1 MEFLQ
6 ALTQNQYFVLLM
18 FPAVL
23 LAIFMGFPVAFSLMG
38 MSLLFALIGF
48 GVDAAPPLLIG
59 RVWDV
64 ANNYVLAAVPLFV
77 FMGTMLEASGI
88 AKRLFE
94 AMIQWTG
101 PLRGGMAVGTII
113 MCTIFAAATGIIGA
127 SEVVI
132 GLLAIPAMM
141 ARKFQKGL
149 ICGTIC
155 AGGSLG
161 TIIPPS
167 VVIVVYGPTAG
178 LSVGKLLMAAVFPG
192 VLLSAIYI
200 SYILIRCYLRPQDG
214 PGLPKE
220 EMGMPLGEKLKLTF
234 SALLP
239 PLLLIFSVMGTILLG
254 WAAPTEAAAL
264 GAFGA
269 CLLTTVY
276 GRMTWQTFK
285 EACINTL
292 RISAMIMLVLT
303 GGTMYTGVFLGMG
316 GKVAV
321 ESLLAGLG
329 LTPWATVVV
338 FLLVAFIFGFMLD
351 WISVL
356 LIFVPIFIP
365 VITKLGFDP
374 IWFSV
379 LFLVVIQTSYLTP
392 PMAPAIFYLKGIV
405 PPEIH
410 VNDMFRGVV
419 PYVALQ
425 LVGIAIIIFFPQIAL
440 WLPKVMI
447 GFAK

>member
-1 MEFLQ
+1 MFPG
-6 ALTQNQYFVLLM
+6 VLLC
-18 FPAVL
+18 
-23 LAIFMGFPVAFSLMG
+23 IFFGFPVAFSLMG
-38 MSLLFALIGF
+38 MSLIFGYIGF
-48 GVDAAPPLLIG
+48 GDATGAMLVR

-88 AKRLFE
+88 AARLFE
-94 AMIQWTG
+94 SMIQWTG
-101 PLRGGMAVGTII
+101 RLRGGLALGTVM

-141 ARKFQKGL
+141 AHKYNKGL

-167 VVIVVYGPTAG
+167 VVIVVYGPAAG
-178 LSVGKLLMAAVFPG
+178 LSVGRLLMGAVFPG
-192 VLLSAIYI
+192 ILLSALYI
-200 SYILIRCYLRPQDG
+200 TYIIIRCLIRPKDG
-214 PGLPKE
+214 PGLPPE
-220 EMGMPLGEKLKLTF
+220 ELGKPLREKLKLTVT
-234 SALLP
+234 SLLP
-239 PLLLIFSVMGTILLG
+239 PLFLIFAVMGTILLG

-269 CLLTTVY
+269 VILTTAY
-276 GRMTWQTFK
+276 GKMTWKIFK
-285 EACINTL
+285 DASINTL

-316 GKVAV
+316 GGEVTEQILKAMNL
-321 ESLLAGLG
+321 SPWGMLAL
-329 LTPWATVVV
+329 
-338 FLLVAFIFGFMLD
+338 FLIIAFIAGFLLD

-356 LIFVPIFIP
+356 LIFVPIFVPI
-365 VITKLGFDP
+365 VIKMGFDP
-374 IWFSV
+374 IWFSI
-379 LFLVVIQTSYLTP
+379 LFLIVIQTSYLTP

-410 VNDMFRGVV
+410 VTDMFRGVA
-419 PYVALQ
+419 PYIALQ
-425 LVGIAIIIFFPQIAL
+425 LIGISIIMLFPKIAL
-440 WLPKVMI
+440 WLPSIMI
-447 GFAK
+447 GFK

>member
-1 MEFLQ
+1 MFPG
-6 ALTQNQYFVLLM
+6 VLLS
-18 FPAVL
+18 
-23 LAIFMGFPVAFSLMG
+23 IFLGFPVAFSLMG
-38 MSLLFALIGF
+38 MSMIFGIIGF
-48 GVDAAPPLLIG
+48 GSAVGPMLLG

-64 ANNYVLAAVPLFV
+64 ANNYVLAAVPLFI

-88 AKRLFE
+88 AKKLFE

-101 PLRGGMAVGTII
+101 KLRGGLAIGTVI

-127 SEVVI
+127 AEVVI
-132 GLLAIPAMM
+132 GLLAIPPMM
-141 ARKFQKGL
+141 ARLYDKGL

-167 VVIVVYGPTAG
+167 VVIVVYGPSAG
-178 LSVGKLLMAAVFPG
+178 LSVGRLLMAAVFPG
-192 VLLSAIYI
+192 LVLSALYI
-200 SYILIRCYLRPQDG
+200 TYITLRCLIRPQDG

-220 EMGMPLGEKLKLTF
+220 EFGMPIKDKLWMTVTSLI
-234 SALLP
+234 P
-239 PLLLIFSVMGTILLG
+239 PLALIFAVMGTILLG

-269 CLLTTVY
+269 CILTVIY
-276 GRMTWQTFK
+276 GKMTWQTFK
-285 EACINTL
+285 NACINTL

-316 GKVAV
+316 GGVV
-321 ESLLAGLG
+321 TESLLLG
-329 LTPWATVVV
+329 LNLSPWAMV
-338 FLLVAFIFGFMLD
+338 FIFLIIAFIAGFLLD

-356 LIFVPIFIP
+356 LIFVPIFVPI
-365 VITKLGFDP
+365 VIKMGFDP
-374 IWFSV
+374 IWFSI
-379 LFLVVIQTSYLTP
+379 LFLIVIQTSYLTP

-410 VNDMFRGVV
+410 VTDMFKGVV
-419 PYVALQ
+419 PYIILQ
-425 LVGIAIIIFFPQIAL
+425 LIGIALIVVFPKIAL
-440 WLPKVMI
+440 WLPDIMI
-447 GFAK
+447 GFN

>member
-1 MEFLQ
+1 MID
-6 ALTQNQYFVLLM
+6 ALLGSEYFVLLM
-18 FPAVL
+18 FPGVL
-23 LAIFMGFPVAFSLMG
+23 LCIFMGFPVAFSLMG
-38 MSLLFALIGF
+38 MSFFFGIVGF
-48 GVDAAPPLLIG
+48 GDAVGQMLVR
-59 RVWDV
+59 RVWEV

-94 AMIQWTG
+94 SMIQWTG
-101 PLRGGMAVGTII
+101 KLRGGMAIGTVI

-132 GLLAIPAMM
+132 GLLAIPPML
-141 ARKFQKGL
+141 ARKYDKGL

-167 VVIVVYGPTAG
+167 VVIVVYGPAAG
-178 LSVGKLLMAAVFPG
+178 LSVGKLLMAAVLPG
-192 VLLSAIYI
+192 LLLSSLYI
-200 SYILIRCYLRPQDG
+200 FYIIVRCFLRPQDG
-214 PGLPKE
+214 PGLPPDE
-220 EMGMPLGEKLKLTF
+220 FGLPLRDKLKLTF
-234 SALLP
+234 TSLVP
-239 PLLLIFSVMGTILLG
+239 PLFLIFAVMGSILLG

-269 CLLTTVY
+269 VVLTTIY
-276 GRMTWQTFK
+276 GKMSWERFR

-303 GGTMYTGVFLGMG
+303 GGTMYTGVFLGLG
-316 GKVAV
+316 GGDVT
-321 ESLLAGLG
+321 EQILLG
-329 LTPWATVVV
+329 LNLSPWTMV
-338 FLLVAFIFGFMLD
+338 FLFLFMAFVAGFLLD

-356 LIFVPIFIP
+356 LIFVPIFVPLI
-365 VITKLGFDP
+365 IKLGFDP
-374 IWFSV
+374 IWFSI

-405 PPEIH
+405 PDEIK
-410 VNDMFRGVV
+410 VTDMFMGVV
-419 PYVALQ
+419 PYIALQ
-425 LVGIAIIIFFPQIAL
+425 LIGIGFIMAFPQIAL
-440 WLPKVMI
+440 WLPKIML
-447 GFAK
+447 GF

>member
-1 MEFLQ
+1 MTEFID
-6 ALTQNQYFVLLM
+6 AVIYSDYFVLLM

-23 LAIFMGFPVAFSLMG
+23 TSIFVGFPVAFSLMG
-38 MSLLFALIGF
+38 MSFIFGYIGF
-48 GVDAAPPLLIG
+48 GSAAPAMLVG
-59 RVWDV
+59 RVWEV
-64 ANNYVLAAVPLFV
+64 ANSYILAAVPLFV
-77 FMGTMLEASGI
+77 FMGSMLEASGL

-101 PLRGGMAVGTII
+101 RLRGGMAVGTII
-113 MCTIFAAATGIIGA
+113 MCTVFAAATGIIGA

-141 ARKFQKGL
+141 ARKFNKGL

-167 VVIVVYGPTAG
+167 VVIVVYGPAAG

-192 VLLSAIYI
+192 ILLSAL
-200 SYILIRCYLRPQDG
+200 YILYILGRCLIRPQDG

-220 EMGMPLGEKLKLTF
+220 EMGMPFGEKMKLTLT
-234 SALLP
+234 ALLP
-239 PLLLIFSVMGTILLG
+239 PLFLIFAVMGTILLG

-269 CLLTTVY
+269 CLLTAFY
-276 GRMTWQTFK
+276 GRMNLETFK
-285 EACINTL
+285 YACINTI

-303 GGTMYTGVFLGMG
+303 GGTMYTGVFLSMG
-316 GKVAV
+316 GGVAV
-321 ESLLAGLG
+321 EALLSSLG
-329 LTPWATVVV
+329 LTPWAMLTI
-338 FLLVAFIFGFMLD
+338 FLLVAFLFGFMLD

-365 VITKLGFDP
+365 LITKAGFDP
-374 IWFSV
+374 IWFSI

-405 PPEIH
+405 PPEIK
-410 VNDMFRGVV
+410 VKDMFLGVL
-419 PYVALQ
+419 PYIVLQ
-425 LVGIAIIIFFPQIAL
+425 LIGIAIIILFPQIAL

-447 GFAK
+447 GFH

>member
-1 MEFLQ
+1 MIEGLIHSD
-6 ALTQNQYFVLLM
+6 YFILLM
-18 FPAVL
+18 FPGVL
-23 LAIFMGFPVAFSLMG
+23 ISIFFGFPVAFSLMG
-38 MSLLFALIGF
+38 MSLIFGCIGF
-48 GVDAAPPLLIG
+48 GDAIG
-59 RVWDV
+59 AMLVRRVWDV

-77 FMGTMLEASGI
+77 FMGSMLEASGI
-88 AKRLFE
+88 ASRLFDS
-94 AMIQWTG
+94 MIQWTG
-101 PLRGGMAVGTII
+101 RLRGGLALGTVM

-141 ARKFQKGL
+141 ARKYNKGL

-167 VVIVVYGPTAG
+167 VVIVVYGPSAG
-178 LSVGKLLMAAVFPG
+178 LSVGRLLMAAVFPG
-192 VLLSAIYI
+192 LLLSALYIIYI
-200 SYILIRCYLRPQDG
+200 ILRCLVRPGDG
-214 PGLPKE
+214 PGLPPE
-220 EMGMPLGEKLKLTF
+220 ALGMPLKDKLMLTAT
-234 SALLP
+234 SLMP
-239 PLLLIFSVMGTILLG
+239 PILLIFAVMGTILLG

-269 CLLTTVY
+269 VILTTAY
-276 GRMTWQTFK
+276 GKMSRKTFK
-285 EACINTL
+285 EACYSTL

-316 GKVAV
+316 GGEVTEQILKALNL
-321 ESLLAGLG
+321 S
-329 LTPWATVVV
+329 PWAMLVL
-338 FLLVAFIFGFMLD
+338 FLFIAFIAGFLLD

-356 LIFVPIFIP
+356 LIFVPIFVP
-365 VITKLGFDP
+365 LITKMGFDP

-379 LFLVVIQTSYLTP
+379 LFLIVIQTSYLTP

-410 VNDMFRGVV
+410 VTDMFRGVV
-419 PYVALQ
+419 PYIVLQ
-425 LVGIAIIIFFPQIAL
+425 LIAISIIMFAPKIAL
-440 WLPKVMI
+440 WLPEMMI
-447 GFAK
+447 GFTK

>member
-1 MEFLQ
+1 MIE
-6 ALTQNQYFVLLM
+6 ALLASDYFVLLM
-18 FPAVL
+18 FPCVL
-23 LAIFMGFPVAFSLMG
+23 LCIFLGFPVAFSLMG
-38 MSLLFALIGF
+38 MSFLFGIVGF
-48 GVDAAPPLLIG
+48 GDAVGAMLVRRI
-59 RVWDV
+59 WEV

-101 PLRGGMAVGTII
+101 RLRGGMAMGTVI

-132 GLLAIPAMM
+132 GLLAIPPML
-141 ARKFQKGL
+141 ARKYDKGL

-167 VVIVVYGPTAG
+167 VVIVVYGPAAG

-192 VLLSAIYI
+192 LLLSALYI
-200 SYILIRCYLRPQDG
+200 FYILARCFLRPQDG
-214 PGLPKE
+214 PGLPPE
-220 EMGMPLGEKLKLTF
+220 EFGLPLGEKLKLTF
-234 SALLP
+234 TSLIP
-239 PLLLIFSVMGTILLG
+239 PLVLIFAVMGSILMG

-269 CLLTTVY
+269 IVLTTVY
-276 GRMTWQTFK
+276 GKMSWETFK
-285 EACINTL
+285 DACINTL
-292 RISAMIMLVLT
+292 KITAMIMLVLT

-316 GKVAV
+316 GGAIT
-321 ESLLAGLG
+321 EEILLG
-329 LTPWATVVV
+329 LNLSPWIMV
-338 FLLVAFIFGFMLD
+338 FLFLFVAFVAGFLLD

-356 LIFVPIFIP
+356 LIFVPIFVP
-365 VITKLGFDP
+365 LVIKLGFDP
-374 IWFSV
+374 IWFSI

-405 PPEIH
+405 PEEIK
-410 VNDMFRGVV
+410 VTDMFSGVV
-419 PYVALQ
+419 PYILLQ
-425 LVGIAIIIFFPQIAL
+425 LVGIGLIMVFPTIAL
-440 WLPKVMI
+440 WLPGKMI
-447 GFAK
+447 GFH

>member
-1 MEFLQ
+1 MIE
-6 ALTQNQYFVLLM
+6 ALTNSDYFVLLM
-18 FPAVL
+18 FPGVL
-23 LAIFMGFPVAFSLMG
+23 MCIFLGFPVAFSLMG
-38 MSLLFALIGF
+38 MSMVFGIFGF
-48 GVDAAPPLLIG
+48 GDAVGAMLIR

-77 FMGTMLEASGI
+77 FMGSMLEASGI
-88 AKRLFE
+88 AARLFE
-94 AMIQWTG
+94 SMIQWTG
-101 PLRGGMAVGTII
+101 RLRGGMAIGTVI

-132 GLLAIPAMM
+132 GLLAIPPML
-141 ARKFQKGL
+141 ARKYNKGL

-167 VVIVVYGPTAG
+167 VVIVVYGPAAG
-178 LSVGKLLMAAVFPG
+178 LSVGRLLMAAVFPG
-192 VLLSAIYI
+192 ILLSSLYI
-200 SYILIRCYLRPQDG
+200 TYIIVRCMLRPQDG
-214 PGLPKE
+214 PGLPAE
-220 EMGMPLGEKLKLTF
+220 EFGMPLKDKLKLTAT
-234 SALLP
+234 SLLP
-239 PLLLIFSVMGTILLG
+239 PLVLIFAVMGTILLG

-269 CLLTTVY
+269 VILTTIY
-276 GRMTWQTFK
+276 GKMSWETFK
-285 EACINTL
+285 GASINTL

-316 GKVAV
+316 GGDVTEQLLMAMNL
-321 ESLLAGLG
+321 SPWAMIFLFLLLAFIAG
-329 LTPWATVVV
+329 
-338 FLLVAFIFGFMLD
+338 FLLD

-365 VITKLGFDP
+365 IVIKLGFDP
-374 IWFSV
+374 IWFSI

-405 PPEIH
+405 PPEIKIT
-410 VNDMFRGVV
+410 DMFSGVV
-419 PYVALQ
+419 PYIALQ
-425 LVGIAIIIFFPQIAL
+425 LIGIGVLMAFPQIAL
-440 WLPKVMI
+440 WLPEMMI
-447 GFAK
+447 GFNQ

>member
-1 MEFLQ
+1 MIE
-6 ALTQNQYFVLLM
+6 ALTSSEYFILLM
-18 FPAVL
+18 FPGVL
-23 LAIFMGFPVAFSLMG
+23 FCIFCGFPVAFSLMG
-38 MSLLFALIGF
+38 MSLIFGSFGF
-48 GVDAAPPLLIG
+48 GDAVGAMLIR

-77 FMGTMLEASGI
+77 FMGSMLEASGI
-88 AKRLFE
+88 ASRLFE

-101 PLRGGMAVGTII
+101 RVRGGMAIGTVI

-132 GLLAIPAMM
+132 GLLAIPPML
-141 ARKFQKGL
+141 ARKYDKGL

-167 VVIVVYGPTAG
+167 VVIVVYGPAAG
-178 LSVGKLLMAAVFPG
+178 LSVGRLLMAAVFPG
-192 VLLSAIYI
+192 LLLSALYI
-200 SYILIRCYLRPQDG
+200 VYILVRCLIRPQDG
-214 PGLPKE
+214 PGLPPE
-220 EMGMPLGEKLKLTF
+220 EFGMPLRQKLKLTAT
-234 SALLP
+234 SLVP
-239 PLLLIFSVMGTILLG
+239 PLVLIFAVMGTILLG

-269 CLLTTVY
+269 VILTTIY
-276 GRMTWQTFK
+276 GKMSWPTFK
-285 EACINTL
+285 NACINTL

-316 GKVAV
+316 GGVV
-321 ESLLAGLG
+321 TEQILMGLNM
-329 LTPWATVVV
+329 TPWMMV
-338 FLLVAFIFGFMLD
+338 FLFLGVAFIAGFLLD

-356 LIFVPIFIP
+356 LIFVPIFVPI
-365 VITKLGFDP
+365 VIKMGFDP

-405 PPEIH
+405 PPEIR
-410 VNDMFRGVV
+410 VTDMFSGVV
-419 PYVALQ
+419 PYIVLQ
-425 LVGIAIIIFFPQIAL
+425 LIGIAIIMAVPQVAL
-440 WLPKVMI
+440 WLPEMMI
-447 GFAK
+447 GFNK